1 MAYGKQKMLGLLMAL
16 APSRNSCFWTSP
28 PPGSSGKSGRRSTA
42 SSPMRRNSLGCGIMV
57 VEHDME
63 LVRRL
68 CPHILVLESGR
79 LLAQGA
85 PAEVLTRRDVI
96 DAYIGSDEE

>member
-1 MAYGKQKMLGLLMAL
+1 MDEPAAGLERKERTQIDRFIAYA
-16 APSRNSCFWTSP
+16 
-28 PPGSSGKSGRRSTA
+28 
-42 SSPMRRNSLGCGIMV
+42 RNSLGCGIMV

-68 CPHILVLESGR
+68 CPYILVLESGR

-96 DAYIGSDEE
+96 DAYMGSDEE